1 MLAKFDHIVIDG
13 PPVLGLA
20 DAPMLA
26 SSTEGT
32 LMVIESG
39 AVRRAAVLNA
49 VNRLRFAEAR
59 VMGGILTKFNA
70 VKVGYGYGY
79 GYGYGEEAYA
89 YREGDEPKKQ
99 IELLKSS

>member
-1 MLAKFDHIVIDG
+1 
-13 PPVLGLA
+13 
-20 DAPMLA
+20 MLA

-32 LMVIESG
+32 LMVIEAG

-70 VKVGYGYGY
+70 TKVGYGYGY
-79 GYGYGEEAYA
+79 GYGYGDDAYA

>member
-1 MLAKFDHIVIDG
+1 VTKFDHIIIDS

-32 LMVIESG
+32 LMVIEAG
-39 AVRRAAVLNA
+39 AIRRAAALNA
-49 VNRLRFAEAR
+49 VNRLRASDAR
-59 VMGGILTKFNA
+59 LMGAILTKFNA
-70 VKVGYGYGY
+70 LKVGYGYGY
-79 GYGYGEEAYA
+79 GYGYGDDAYA